1 MESDNLFGYVY
12 FVQPG
17 EDPAVKVGATV
28 EPLEKRL
35 LSLQGANHRA
45 LKLIGVIDV
54 KKSHGQKKLSR
65 SELAKVAK
73 EKEAEFEALFTGA
86 RIHGKW
92 FHLTEEILAFITKN
106 SNV

>member
-1 MESDNLFGYVY
+1 MEDNSLFGYVY

-17 EDPAVKVGATV
+17 DDRAVKVGATV

-35 LSLQGANHRA
+35 LSLQGANHRE

-54 KKSHGQKKLSR
+54 KKTHGKKELTRNALS
-65 SELAKVAK
+65 KFAK
-73 EKEAEFEALFTGA
+73 EKEAEFEALFAEA

-92 FHLTEEILAFITKN
+92 FHLTDEILGYIRKN
-106 SNV
+106 SNA

>member
-1 MESDNLFGYVY
+1 MDDQGFKGYVY

-17 EDPAVKVGATV
+17 NEPAVKVGATV

-35 LSLQGANHRA
+35 LNLQGANHKELR
-45 LKLIGVIDV
+45 LIGAIDV
-54 KKSHGQKKLSR
+54 KKLGVVEELNRLALSKL
-65 SELAKVAK
+65 AK
-73 EKEAEFEALFTGA
+73 EKEAEFEALFSGV

-92 FHLTEEILAFITKN
+92 FHLTDEILGYIRKN

>member
-1 MESDNLFGYVY
+1 MEDDSLFGYVY

-17 EDPAVKVGATV
+17 DDPAVKVRATV

-35 LSLQGANHRA
+35 LNLQGANHRE
-45 LKLIGVIDV
+45 LKLIGIIDV
-54 KKSHGQKKLSR
+54 KNNCRKKELSR
-65 SELAKVAK
+65 NALSRLAR
-73 EKEAEFEALFTGA
+73 ENEAEFEALFAAA

-92 FHLTEEILAFITKN
+92 FHLTDEILGYIRKN